1 MDQISEKAR
10 HTLESTFILKMKH
23 KEIEELQMVNILN
36 YFCYYM
42 FESVCPEYKASCF
55 RCLYIFAFIH
65 FISESLKA
73 AGINTPEGGA
83 VTHLFPASYR
93 ASGTQRI
100 NYQFI

>member
-55 RCLYIFAFIH
+55 RCLCILRSFIL
-65 FISESLKA
+65 FQKVL
-73 AGINTPEGGA
+73 NPPEGGA